1 VIRLVPRTGAIGKA
15 ARLVRDMLDR
25 ESARREIC
33 LENGLSHQLKTVSSR
48 SRPDQPPRM
57 TKPLVLISWTIVG
70 A

>member
-15 ARLVRDMLDR
+15 ARLVRVMLDR

-33 LENGLSHQLKTVSSR
+33 LENGLSHQLKTA
-48 SRPDQPPRM
+48 RM